1 LRSHDKARLI
11 TNLNRNENTQISFI
25 VDEYKKTL
33 NDEDKRKF
41 SRIKIDH
48 VKKTIRDTLTNSRDK
63 KSLLDVLYYV
73 WVLGK
78 DDTFLYNKRYTKT
91 KINEGKS
98 LSNNINIYLYEEEPR
113 KKRLRGTEWVRL
125 EKDSNYRNPRKYPM
139 IFVKGTVS
147 FGNPLGL
154 PSQIIDDVE
163 NIKQIMIQY
172 QKSLANKLSI
182 TQENVNKIQDTLHKG
197 MSKYNEQ
204 DDKKEYLEK
213 IFRILVTRELND
225 YEDDDDIND
234 VFNSFEFLF

>member
-1 LRSHDKARLI
+1 MG
-11 TNLNRNENTQISFI
+11 
-25 VDEYKKTL
+25 
-33 NDEDKRKF
+33 
-41 SRIKIDH
+41 
-48 VKKTIRDTLTNSRDK
+48 
-63 KSLLDVLYYV
+63 
-73 WVLGK
+73 LGK

-98 LSNNINIYLYEEEPR
+98 LSNNINNYLYKEEPR
-113 KKRLRGTEWVRL
+113 KKRLRGTEHVRL

-139 IFVKGTVS
+139 IFVKGTVLL
-147 FGNPLGL
+147 GNPLSL

-182 TQENVNKIQDTLHKG
+182 TRDNINKIQDILHKG

-234 VFNSFEFLF
+234 VFDSFEFLF